1 MKGYW
6 LTRNNVIFATGKSPY
21 TVEKLIGVC
30 QRRGSG
36 KKKQYFIP
44 SYQCTEDFQSKNIP
58 VVVGYEQKDQILS
71 QLAGNV
77 DFNQQGDDSL
87 NNKLKQARL
96 QKITKQTR
104 LLEQKLDLRKK
115 QLFSQ
120 WSENFFNVFADQF
133 GKLRN
138 CLINMHLNEEQVK
151 VFNETLDHCIN
162 NLELHLTDVW
172 NQFKAQQEQK
182 NEKED

>member
-30 QRRGSG
+30 ERRGSG
-36 KKKQYFIP
+36 KKKQYFVP
-44 SYQCTEDFQSKNIP
+44 AYQCTEDFQSKNIP
-58 VVVGYEQKDQILS
+58 VVVGYEQKDQILN

-77 DFNQQGDDSL
+77 DFNEQDNTL
-87 NNKLKQARL
+87 NDQLKRA
-96 QKITKQTR
+96 KIEETKVRTKH
-104 LLEQKLDLRKK
+104 LNEKLDFRKK
-115 QLFSQ
+115 ELFTEWSQ
-120 WSENFFNVFADQF
+120 KFFNVFADQF

-151 VFNETLDHCIN
+151 VFNQTLDHCIN

-172 NQFKAQQEQK
+172 TEFKAQQEQK